1 MTRKWAYIIIITV
14 VVVVFLSGF
23 EVYKAFRE
31 DKDIGEYQKYSTSIS
46 REYDIE
52 LLNKIYNMQ
61 DLVLVKD
68 EDIAPETVT
77 EE

>member
-14 VVVVFLSGF
+14 VVVVVVSGF
-23 EVYKAFRE
+23 EIYKAFR
-31 DKDIGEYQKYSTSIS
+31 DDTDVGEYKKYSSSIS

-52 LLNKIYNMQ
+52 LLDEINSMQ
-61 DLVLVKD
+61 ESVLVKD
-68 EDIAPETVT
+68 EDIAPESEL

>member
-14 VVVVFLSGF
+14 IVVVIVSGF
-23 EVYKAFRE
+23 EIFKSFRE
-31 DKDIGEYQKYSTSIS
+31 DKDVGEYKKYSSSIS
-46 REYDIE
+46 REYDVEFLDEI
-52 LLNKIYNMQ
+52 NNMQ

-68 EDIAPETVT
+68 EDIAPEQDS